1 MWRIM
6 IDKTQVSVPY
16 KNCFLTSKKG
26 EELSVFCL
34 QNGTRFGKSQL
45 LNGGKLAN
53 QNKTKIYSNMEDS
66 NLLSFDNAKWNL
78 VTMASGYAYVLKPG
92 FAHTQKKV
100 KRLSVI

>member
-16 KNCFLTSKKG
+16 KNCFLASKKG
-26 EELSVFCL
+26 KNCL
-34 QNGTRFGKSQL
+34 LNGTRFGKSQL

-53 QNKTKIYSNMEDS
+53 QNKTKTYSNVEDS

-78 VTMASGYAYVLKPG
+78 VTMASAMHM
-92 FAHTQKKV
+92 F
-100 KRLSVI
+100 

>member
-1 MWRIM
+1 M
-6 IDKTQVSVPY
+6 
-16 KNCFLTSKKG
+16 
-26 EELSVFCL
+26 FCL

-53 QNKTKIYSNMEDS
+53 QNKTKTYSNVEDS

-92 FAHTQKKV
+92 FAHTQKRLKGY
-100 KRLSVI
+100 RLSEIEIFFSVPTLRNGAIH